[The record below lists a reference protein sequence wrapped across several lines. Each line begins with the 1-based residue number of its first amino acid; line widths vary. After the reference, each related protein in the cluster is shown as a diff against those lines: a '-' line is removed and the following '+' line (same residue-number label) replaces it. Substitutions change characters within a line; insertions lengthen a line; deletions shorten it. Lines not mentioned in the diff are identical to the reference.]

1 MGGGYA
7 AIGGTYS
14 TDVIADSIQS
24 AGYEV
29 MFHTFAALPQ
39 SCAASAE
46 VLKTLREEKLCE
58 RVQPLGEKLLQKLNS
73 EVGQHPNIAE
83 IRGKGLLIGIEIVED
98 KSNLKP
104 FDESKKIT
112 SKVMQKGLEEGV
124 FLYPGGTGR
133 YRDIICL
140 GPAFI
145 IGDQEI
151 DLMVNV
157 LKKSVDYAVSVS

>member
-1 MGGGYA
+1 
-7 AIGGTYS
+7 
-14 TDVIADSIQS
+14 
-24 AGYEV
+24 
-29 MFHTFAALPQ
+29 
-39 SCAASAE
+39 
-46 VLKTLREEKLCE
+46 
-58 RVQPLGEKLLQKLNS
+58 
-73 EVGQHPNIAE
+73 
-83 IRGKGLLIGIEIVED
+83 
-98 KSNLKP
+98 
-104 FDESKKIT
+104 
-112 SKVMQKGLEEGV
+112 MQKGLEEGV